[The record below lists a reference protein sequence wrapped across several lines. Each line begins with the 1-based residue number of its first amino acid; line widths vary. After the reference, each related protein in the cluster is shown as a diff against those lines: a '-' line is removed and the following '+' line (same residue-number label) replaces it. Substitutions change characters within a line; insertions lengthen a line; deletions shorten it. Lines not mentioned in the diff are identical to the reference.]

1 MPESSTAGPYIGTQ
15 QIGYDS
21 RELDD
26 ILNDHE
32 PIYEVPKSPEI
43 YVKMGKI
50 WVVSRSAEEY
60 EFLMKMTAGV
70 TTTISRKSHN
80 GSMVTE
86 IDLKD
91 SNIDDKIIL
100 DAGCGIGKAIATATK
115 KRLKLKIVGI
125 DNYDASLEMASRA
138 LNIPIVSYDPKSSYQ
153 KFFHRNRYE
162 LRSVD
167 ATDLPIFADSSF
179 DGVLARNLLQYI
191 PHDLRSKAVSEWT
204 RVTKPNGH
212 LVMVCGGIIGQPN
225 AYLRKEEIGSLVNV
239 PSLKSVITTLYRGAE
254 RDIDLVYSTKLKI

>member
-1 MPESSTAGPYIGTQ
+1 MPESSTAGPYVEIQ
-15 QIGYDS
+15 QVGFDP

-32 PIYEVPKSPEI
+32 PIYEVPETPET
-43 YVKMGKI
+43 YVKVGKI
-50 WVVSRSAEEY
+50 WVFPRSAEEY

-70 TTTISRKSHN
+70 PTTISRKPYN

-91 SNIDDKIIL
+91 SSIDDKIIL
-100 DAGCGIGKAIATATK
+100 DAGCGIGKTMATAIK

-125 DNYDASLEMASRA
+125 DNCDASLEMASRA
-138 LNIPIVSYDPKSSYQ
+138 LNIPIVSYDLKSSYQ
-153 KFFHRNRYE
+153 KLFHRNKYE

-167 ATDLPIFADSSF
+167 ATDLSIFADSSF
-179 DGVLARNLLQYI
+179 DGVLAKNSLQYI
-191 PHDLRSKAVSEWT
+191 PHVLRRKTISEWV

-212 LVMVCGGIIGQPN
+212 LVIVCGGVIGQPD
-225 AYLRKEEIGSLVNV
+225 AYLKREEIGSLMNV
-239 PSLKSVITTLYRGAE
+239 PSLKSVITTLYRGE
-254 RDIDLVYSTKLKI
+254 NGDIDLVYSTKLKV